1 MTVRQA
7 FCLSDVAPMSVEV
20 LPEVFS
26 AREVARAAGVPARRV
41 RRLLAEGA
49 IRTIDGEFVPQA
61 EAVRAMRAL
70 RTGADL
76 MAATPA
82 LGAVSDR
89 SLFAARSGGRRH
101 AGLPIAASS
110 AIHAAVVS
118 IAMLVTAAGLTST
131 EVETPLDDP
140 KPLRLVYIVAPGS
153 GGGGGGGGLRQLAP
167 PPKALRKGKSRL
179 SSPLPMRKPPEPIE
193 PVAKPV
199 EPPPPPVVKPEPLP
213 PVVAPVVTA
222 PADNKDRAGVLEQTT
237 AQNESRGPG
246 TGGGVGSGKGTG
258 IGEGDGS
265 GIGPG
270 SGGGT
275 GGGPYRPG
283 SSIEPPRLLREVKP
297 DYTEEARQRGLEGDV
312 VLEIVVRRDGT
323 VGDVRVLHGMG
334 GGLDQRAIQ
343 AVRQWRFAPARRLGA
358 PVDVIVEV
366 AMEFKLR

>member
-1 MTVRQA
+1 MRPE
-7 FCLSDVAPMSVEV
+7 VA

-26 AREVARAAGVPARRV
+26 AREVARAAGVPTRRV
-41 RRLLAEGA
+41 RHLLASGTL
-49 IRTIDGEFVPQA
+49 RSIDGAFMA
-61 EAVRAMRAL
+61 EHDAVRAVRAL
-70 RTGADL
+70 AASRQSTGDGRQSVG
-76 MAATPA
+76 TDDRQ
-82 LGAVSDR
+82 LGTDDCRLSTVD
-89 SLFAARSGGRRH
+89 LFAAGPGLRRRT
-101 AGLPIAASS
+101 GLPIAVSS
-110 AIHAAVVS
+110 LVHGAVVS
-118 IAMLVTAAGLTST
+118 VAMLVTAAGFTQT
-131 EVETPLDDP
+131 EGVVPVEEP
-140 KPLRLVYIVAPGS
+140 KPLRLVYLVAPGP
-153 GGGGGGGGLRQLAP
+153 GGGGGGGGLRMPAP

-179 SSPLPMRKPPEPIE
+179 SSPLPVRKPPPRVE

-222 PADNKDRAGVLEQTT
+222 PADEQDRPGVLEQTT
-237 AQNESRGPG
+237 AQNNSRGPG
-246 TGGGVGSGKGTG
+246 TGGGVGSGTGTG

-283 SSIEPPRLLREVKP
+283 SGVEPPRLLREVKP

-312 VLEIVVRRDGT
+312 LMEIIVRRDGT
-323 VGDVRVLHGMG
+323 VGEVRILQGLG
-334 GGLDQRAIQ
+334 LGLDQRAVQ